1 MPDGEITVNSALRK
15 LQRGMLYPSSKP
27 SLVLIVPRIPQ
38 KEGRESV
45 AQPRLYFVGYVT
57 MNPEGIAGT
66 IGEGFVVEAKSRYV
80 SPTATSSTPMSRLS
94 GCRGLQGDSLQC
106 HQGDVVLLLPAL
118 PTKV

>member
-1 MPDGEITVNSALRK
+1 MERWG
-15 LQRGMLYPSSKP
+15 SSCPNAKP
-27 SLVLIVPRIPQ
+27 SLLLIVACILRRAEP
-38 KEGRESV
+38 GNV
-45 AQPRLYFVGYVT
+45 APSRLYFVGYVT

-106 HQGDVVLLLPAL
+106 HQGDVVLLLPTL
-118 PTKV
+118 P